1 MDETCNDGTN
11 SSDEHS
17 MANDDNQNPIGHQSL
32 AHAFQTYLNHDREEQ
47 LHWED
52 VCQAY
57 RQYATFALC
66 SWSNHRQR
74 IDRLPEDQKIF
85 LPTGLRAG
93 TIESEERARQFHE
106 AAIRNQFL
114 LDCILRH
121 AGMPHSQQSNK
132 NSSSSPS
139 SLHNVQST
147 PGNSTRILPASSLV
161 ADGQISKVS
170 SVLKSLARDWSLD
183 GKGERDQA
191 YEPILNSV
199 LRFVPIIVGRK
210 GDEAPR
216 ICVPGAGVGRLA
228 LELAAL
234 GYRVQGNEF
243 SLYMLLASDFILNAG
258 VATPKKPMAIS
269 PWLLETR
276 NVHAPTDVTRY
287 VFILL

>member
-1 MDETCNDGTN
+1 MDETCNDTAYC
-11 SSDEHS
+11 SDKHS
-17 MANDDNQNPIGHQSL
+17 MTHDDNQNPVMGHQSL

-74 IDRLPEDQKIF
+74 IDRLPDDQKKL
-85 LPTGLRAG
+85 LPPGLRSG

-121 AGMPHSQQSNK
+121 AGMPHSQESQQQSLSQ
-132 NSSSSPS
+132 SSATAQ
-139 SLHNVQST
+139 NVQST
-147 PGNSTRILPASSLV
+147 QRNSSRAVLASSLV
-161 ADGQISKVS
+161 ADGQVSKVS

-191 YEPILNSV
+191 YEPILNAV
-199 LRFVPIIVGRK
+199 VRYVPIVVGRK

-243 SLYMLLASDFILNAG
+243 SLYMLLASDFILNGG
-258 VATPKKPMAIS
+258 VATPSKPMATS

-276 NVHAPTDVTRY
+276 NVHAHTDITR
-287 VFILL
+287 